1 QNKGNKF
8 LGDRILKGSLFEN
21 IKEALE
27 YLEIVYGK
35 SIEVNDNIRKEKS
48 NYPQLAIRE
57 ALMNAIVHRDY
68 NSVNSFVQVDVFSNR
83 TEISNY
89 GRLPKGIKISD
100 LKREHNSI
108 LRNPD
113 IAQMCF

>member
-1 QNKGNKF
+1 
-8 LGDRILKGSLFEN
+8 
-21 IKEALE
+21 
-27 YLEIVYGK
+27 
-35 SIEVNDNIRKEKS
+35 EKS

-113 IAQMCF
+113 IAQMCFTRKYIEMLGSGTLRMIDDCKVNGFKTP